1 MPLWKPPATHD
12 ASRQARIGPSEEN
25 VVEVDL
31 WDASTQEQ
39 LGSKPLKRNDF
50 NQPMNDQTFRLAADM
65 LGRKGHKVEAR
76 IWWFGLANVKVDK
89 IIVQGF

>member
-1 MPLWKPPATHD
+1 MGRID
-12 ASRQARIGPSEEN
+12 A
-25 VVEVDL
+25 
-31 WDASTQEQ
+31 EQ

-50 NQPMNDQTFRLAADM
+50 NQPMNDQAFRLAGM
-65 LGRKGHKVEAR
+65 RRKGHKVEAR